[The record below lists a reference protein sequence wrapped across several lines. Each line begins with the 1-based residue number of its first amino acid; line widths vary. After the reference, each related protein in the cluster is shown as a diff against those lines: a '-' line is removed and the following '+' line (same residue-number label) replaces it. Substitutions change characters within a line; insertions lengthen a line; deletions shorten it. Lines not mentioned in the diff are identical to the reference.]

1 MTGKYFTSVRRG
13 FALAGLALVSWL
25 DLLLELLG
33 FCLLCVGLVFAY
45 SLALEGARPRAE
57 LTRRLAG
64 TWCGVGIESPYT
76 PAPPEPERER
86 DGWYRDGNN
95 LFKRPWF
102 IKWTKR
108 MEWIIDDPAT
118 GRDLGWQ
125 LVNPVAG
132 LLLVPGTLLTGPF
145 ALRVYGRWT
154 RWWLSRRVRTRGRT
168 RGWLKVRLQALGHQ
182 MGLFA
187 LSAAQLGMAIPTLL
201 SMLSPIPLFPTMVV
215 AGRTVTDTL
224 RKEAFRWTGVRI
236 DRPYLPEPSFPVP
249 RADGMYQSGRQLYD
263 SPWWPARLA
272 RWRWVIRDWATWR
285 DLAAA
290 AVNTLVLSLMTIPA
304 LVLVFFGFL
313 GFSALWVWRPIVQWT
328 DTAWPATNWFSL
340 IGLPEATTNLEAL
353 ALTPAAVAAFLAGL
367 VATPWLARS
376 EARFVRLLL
385 GPTEASR
392 LAQRVER
399 LKQTRTDASV
409 AQAAELRRIERDL
422 HDGVQSRLVAM
433 GMKLGA
439 VEALIDTDPAAAKRL
454 AAEVRQA
461 SSETLTEL
469 RLLVRGVHPPVLSE
483 RGLGD
488 AVRAMALDSPL
499 KASVSGVLPRLEQ
512 PVEACAY
519 FAVSELL
526 GNAAK
531 HGEARR
537 VSIELGYDEGV
548 LRIVVTDDGK
558 GGANAARGSG
568 IRGIERRLE
577 AFDGTFALT
586 SPLGGPTKATVEIPC
601 QLDPEPSSPKTS
613 TSSETD

>member
-1 MTGKYFTSVRRG
+1 MFRTYLTSVRRG
-13 FALAGLALVSWL
+13 FVLAALALVSWL
-25 DLLLELLG
+25 DLLLELVG

-45 SLALEGARPRAE
+45 TLALEGTRPRAA

-64 TWCGVGIESPYT
+64 RWCGVEVEPPYR

-86 DGWYRDGNN
+86 DGWYRDGNS
-95 LFKRPWF
+95 LFKRSWF

-108 MEWIIDDPAT
+108 FEWITGDPAT

-125 LVNPVAG
+125 LWNPVAG
-132 LLLVPGTLLTGPF
+132 LLLIPAVLLAGPR
-145 ALRVYGRWT
+145 ALRLYGKWT
-154 RWWLSRRVRTRGRT
+154 RWWLGPRPGRT
-168 RGWLKVRLQALGHQ
+168 GDGWLKTRLKALGFQ
-182 MGLFA
+182 LGLLA

-201 SMLSPIPLFPTMVV
+201 ALIWPAPLFPAMVV
-215 AGRTVTDTL
+215 AGRSVTDTL
-224 RKEAFRWTGVRI
+224 RREAKYWTGVRI
-236 DRPYLPEPSFPVP
+236 DRPYLPEPPFPVP
-249 RADGMYQSGRQLYD
+249 RADGMYRHGRQLYD
-263 SPWWPARLA
+263 TPWWPSRLA
-272 RWRWVIRDWATWR
+272 RLRWVMVDRATWR

-290 AVNTLVLSLMTIPA
+290 VVNSAVLLALAVPTVA
-304 LVLVFFGFL
+304 LVSL
-313 GFSALWVWRPIVQWT
+313 GLWGVVALWIWRPFGQ
-328 DTAWPATNWFSL
+328 
-340 IGLPEATTNLEAL
+340 AL
-353 ALTPAAVAAFLAGL
+353 ALTPVAVAAVVAGL
-367 VATPWLARS
+367 AATPWLTRLG
-376 EARFVRLLL
+376 ARFAKVLL

-392 LAQRVER
+392 LGQRVER

-439 VEALIDTDPAAAKRL
+439 VEALIDSDPAAAKRL
-454 AAEVRQA
+454 AAELRQT

-469 RLLVRGVHPPVLSE
+469 RLLVRGIHPPVLSE

-499 KASVSGVLPRLEQ
+499 RASVNGTLPRLEQ
-512 PVEACAY
+512 PAEACAY

-537 VSIELGYDEGV
+537 VSIELGYDDGL
-548 LRIVVTDDGK
+548 LRIEVTDDGK

-568 IRGIERRLE
+568 IRGIERRLG

-586 SPLGGPTKATVEIPC
+586 SPLGGPTKAIMEIPC
-601 QLDPEPSSPKTS
+601 QLDPDASSPKTS
-613 TSSETD
+613 TSSETV

>member
-1 MTGKYFTSVRRG
+1 MIRTYLTSVRRG
-13 FALAGLALVSWL
+13 FVLAALALVSWL
-25 DLLLELLG
+25 DLLLELVG

-45 SLALEGARPRAE
+45 TLALEGTRPRAA

-64 TWCGVGIESPYT
+64 RWCGVEVEPPYR

-86 DGWYRDGNN
+86 DGWYRDGNS
-95 LFKRPWF
+95 LFKRSWF

-108 MEWIIDDPAT
+108 FEWISDDPAT

-125 LVNPVAG
+125 LWNPLAGLVLVPAVLVAG
-132 LLLVPGTLLTGPF
+132 PR
-145 ALRVYGRWT
+145 ALRLYGKWT
-154 RWWLSRRVRTRGRT
+154 RWWLGPRPARTGD
-168 RGWLKVRLQALGHQ
+168 GWLKTRLKALGFQ
-182 MGLFA
+182 LGLFA
-187 LSAAQLGMAIPTLL
+187 LSVAQLGMAIPTLFTL
-201 SMLSPIPLFPTMVV
+201 IWPAPLFPAMVV
-215 AGRTVTDTL
+215 AGRSVTDTL
-224 RKEAFRWTGVRI
+224 RREAKNWTGVRI
-236 DRPYLPEPSFPVP
+236 DRPYLPEPPFPVP
-249 RADGMYQSGRQLYD
+249 RADGMYRYGRQLYD
-263 SPWWPARLA
+263 TPWWPARLA
-272 RWRWVIRDWATWR
+272 RLRWAISDRATWR

-290 AVNTLVLSLMTIPA
+290 VVNSVVLLLMVVPTAA
-304 LVLVFFGFL
+304 LVFGGL
-313 GFSALWVWRPIVQWT
+313 WGVVALWIWRPFGQ
-328 DTAWPATNWFSL
+328 
-340 IGLPEATTNLEAL
+340 AL
-353 ALTPAAVAAFLAGL
+353 ALTPVALAASAAGL
-367 VATPWLARS
+367 VLTPWLARLG
-376 EARFVRLLL
+376 ARFAKVLL

-392 LAQRVER
+392 LGQRVER

-439 VEALIDTDPAAAKRL
+439 VEALIDSDPAAAKRL
-454 AAEVRQA
+454 AAELRQT

-469 RLLVRGVHPPVLSE
+469 RLLVRGIHPPVLSE

-499 KASVSGVLPRLEQ
+499 RASVNGTLPRLEQ
-512 PVEACAY
+512 PAEACAY

-537 VSIELGYDEGV
+537 VSIELGYDDGL
-548 LRIVVTDDGK
+548 LRIEVTDDGK

-568 IRGIERRLE
+568 IRGIERRLG

-586 SPLGGPTKATVEIPC
+586 SPLGGPTKAIMEIPC
-601 QLDPEPSSPKTS
+601 QLDPDASSPRTS
-613 TSSETD
+613 TSSETA

>member
-1 MTGKYFTSVRRG
+1 MIRTYLTSVRRG
-13 FALAGLALVSWL
+13 FVLAALALVSWL
-25 DLLLELLG
+25 DLLLELVG

-45 SLALEGARPRAE
+45 TLALEGTRPRAA

-64 TWCGVGIESPYT
+64 RWCGVEVEPPYR

-86 DGWYRDGNN
+86 DGWYRDGNS
-95 LFKRPWF
+95 LFKRSWF

-108 MEWIIDDPAT
+108 FEWISDDPAT

-125 LVNPVAG
+125 LWNPLAGLVLVPAVLVAG
-132 LLLVPGTLLTGPF
+132 PR
-145 ALRVYGRWT
+145 ALRLYGKWT
-154 RWWLSRRVRTRGRT
+154 RWWLGPRPARTGD
-168 RGWLKVRLQALGHQ
+168 GWLKTRLKALGFQ
-182 MGLFA
+182 LGLFA
-187 LSAAQLGMAIPTLL
+187 LSVAQLGMAIPTLL
-201 SMLSPIPLFPTMVV
+201 TLIWPAPLFPAMVV
-215 AGRTVTDTL
+215 AGRSVTDTL
-224 RKEAFRWTGVRI
+224 RREAKNWTGVRI
-236 DRPYLPEPSFPVP
+236 DRPYLPEPPFPVP
-249 RADGMYQSGRQLYD
+249 RADGMYRYGRQLYD
-263 SPWWPARLA
+263 TPWWPARLA
-272 RWRWVIRDWATWR
+272 RLRWAISDRATWR

-290 AVNTLVLSLMTIPA
+290 VVNSVVLLLMVVPTAA
-304 LVLVFFGFL
+304 LVFGGL
-313 GFSALWVWRPIVQWT
+313 WGVVALWIWRPFGQ
-328 DTAWPATNWFSL
+328 
-340 IGLPEATTNLEAL
+340 AL
-353 ALTPAAVAAFLAGL
+353 ALTPVALAASAAGL
-367 VATPWLARS
+367 VLTPWLARLG
-376 EARFVRLLL
+376 ARFAKVLL

-392 LAQRVER
+392 LGQRVER

-439 VEALIDTDPAAAKRL
+439 VEALIDSDPAAAKRL
-454 AAEVRQA
+454 AAELRQT

-469 RLLVRGVHPPVLSE
+469 RLLVRGIHPPVLSE

-499 KASVSGVLPRLEQ
+499 RPSVNGTLPRLEQ
-512 PVEACAY
+512 PAEACAY

-537 VSIELGYDEGV
+537 VSIELGYDDGL
-548 LRIVVTDDGK
+548 LRIEVTDDGK

-568 IRGIERRLE
+568 IRGIERRLG

-586 SPLGGPTKATVEIPC
+586 SPLGGPTKAIMEIPC
-601 QLDPEPSSPKTS
+601 QLDPDASSPRTN
-613 TSSETD
+613 TSSETA